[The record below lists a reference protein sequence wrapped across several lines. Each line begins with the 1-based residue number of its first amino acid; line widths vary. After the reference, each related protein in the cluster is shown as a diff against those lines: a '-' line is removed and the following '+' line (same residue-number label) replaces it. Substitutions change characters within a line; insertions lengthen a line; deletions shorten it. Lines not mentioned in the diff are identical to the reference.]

1 MANTASRLGILLAA
15 ASVLA
20 SCAADK
26 SANPLSP
33 TIAGPIPG
41 VEITAPTPVQP
52 SVGAKVAVDQQPIT
66 LTVQNASTS
75 GVRPLNYLF
84 EVATDAQFA
93 NKVFFKDGIAPGDGR
108 TSLRLPDPL
117 ATGRTYYWRARA
129 QDGAN
134 TGPYS
139 EAASFNVYTP
149 IVIQAPT
156 LASPVGGT
164 TIDGLRPRFIVNNA
178 ARSGPVGA
186 IQYLIELS
194 DSETFANKIGSW
206 VVAEQP
212 NQTTFQAPQDLAYSK
227 QYFWRARAFD
237 PTTVGPFSGTE
248 TFKTPAAPAAP
259 PPPPS
264 GGGGGGSGCAP
275 VANDGLP
282 FGQATIYDSPVNLA
296 SWCVSARITS
306 VQFTPSAFP
315 VEFDRRTGPNRW
327 PDSPFGDGSGG
338 TIQYTLG
345 LCENIGGSWACSA
358 VVQFWYGRDLEATG
372 PPSQVGINWF
382 YDPNR
387 WGPLHQPAEGE
398 TVGIFVCAGNCRASR
413 LGENSV
419 IHERSNVV
427 LVRWTNG
434 FGSYSF

>member
-1 MANTASRLGILLAA
+1 MANTASRLGTLLAA
-15 ASVLA
+15 ALVSA

-52 SVGAKVAVDQQPIT
+52 NAGAKVAVDQQPIT

-84 EVATDAQFA
+84 EVATDAQFT
-93 NKVFFKDGIAPGDGR
+93 NKVFFKEGIAPGDGR
-108 TSLRLPDPL
+108 TSLRLSDPL

-139 EAASFNVYTP
+139 EAANFNVYTP

-164 TIDGLRPRFIVNNA
+164 TIDGLRPRFVVNNA
-178 ARSGPVGA
+178 VRSGPVGA

-212 NQTTFQAPQDLAYSK
+212 NQTTFQAPQDLAASK
-227 QYFWRARAFD
+227 QYFWHARAFD
-237 PTTVGPFSGTE
+237 PTTVGPFSGIE
-248 TFKTPAAPAAP
+248 TFTTPAAPP
-259 PPPPS
+259 SPPS
-264 GGGGGGSGCAP
+264 PPSGGGGGSGCAP
-275 VANDGLP
+275 AANDGLP
-282 FGQATIYDSPVNLA
+282 FGQATIYNSPVNLA

-327 PDSPFGDGSGG
+327 PDSPFGDGKGG

-358 VVQFWYGRDLEATG
+358 VVQFWYDRDLEATG

-382 YDPNR
+382 YDPIR

-398 TVGIFVCAGNCRASR
+398 TVGLFVCAGNCRGSR
-413 LGENSV
+413 SGENSV